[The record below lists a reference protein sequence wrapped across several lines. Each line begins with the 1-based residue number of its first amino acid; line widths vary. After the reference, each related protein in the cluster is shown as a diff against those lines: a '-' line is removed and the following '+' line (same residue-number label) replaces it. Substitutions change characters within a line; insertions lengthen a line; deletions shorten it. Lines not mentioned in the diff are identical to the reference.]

1 MKLSCDVMD
10 DLLPLY
16 ADGACSQETAA
27 LVEAHLAACP
37 RCRAR
42 LEQMRE
48 PAPSEEAAR
57 QRQEE
62 AALLETQ
69 TARVRRKTRLIGLAS
84 AALVLLLVLL
94 VSGIY
99 LLWHEYVYDPWY
111 AVPTSAIEIQEA
123 GEDGDGLICFTLEV
137 TEEGL
142 LNCGWGT
149 SIYDDEPGVCYLSL
163 TTTDEAAEDELWRG
177 YWGTFSSEE
186 LFRRDDAT
194 SLSQYQS
201 LSKIVY
207 RDDDGNELV
216 IYDRDAQ

>member
-1 MKLSCDVMD
+1 MKLSCNVMD

-16 ADGACSQETAA
+16 ADEACSQETAA
-27 LVEAHLAACP
+27 LVEEHLADCP
-37 RCRAR
+37 RCRFR

-48 PAPSEEAAR
+48 RSPSEETVR

-62 AALLETQ
+62 AELLETQ
-69 TARVRRKTRLIGLAS
+69 TARARTKTRLIGLAS

-111 AVPTSAIEIQEA
+111 TVPTSAIEIQEA
-123 GEDGDGLICFTLEV
+123 GVDEDGLICFTLEV
-137 TEEGL
+137 KEEGL

-149 SIYDDEPGVCYLSL
+149 NIYSDEPGVCYLSL
-163 TTTDEAAEDELWRG
+163 TTTDEVEENELWRG

-186 LFRRDDAT
+186 LFRRDDMT

-201 LSKIVY
+201 LTKIVY

-216 IYDRDAQ
+216 IYDRDAP